1 MVAGIVTAI
10 IIVLLVGGG
19 VGAVL
24 WIKKNRPEML
34 SGPKD

>member
-1 MVAGIVTAI
+1 MVAGTVIAI

-19 VGAVL
+19 IGAFF

-34 SGPKD
+34 GPRD